1 MTTNHSLSACT
12 ILDGKVHV
20 FMREGSPYWWVGFH
34 YKGKYLRKTSKQSDL
49 GAAKAFAKDWFFKKQ
64 TEIASG
70 RSAAVQSSTPES
82 RAAAGVRGSSSQLCP
97 CPLLLSDQ
105 VRCGVPVV

>member
-1 MTTNHSLSACT
+1 MTTKHSLPACT

-49 GAAKAFAKDWFFKKQ
+49 GAAKAFA
-64 TEIASG
+64 
-70 RSAAVQSSTPES
+70 
-82 RAAAGVRGSSSQLCP
+82 
-97 CPLLLSDQ
+97 
-105 VRCGVPVV
+105 